1 MNNISLLKYKGS
13 DFKYEELQCYKHDR
27 IKLLI
32 ENIKSQF
39 TDENA
44 KLFFSK
50 YWRDKRKSNGIVSTG
65 FCYLAS
71 HAFYQLVNDN
81 HNYVIKKY
89 TPEDEPAYGHF
100 WIEDIRNNSII
111 DITSDQFI
119 NGYPYYNKGKSA
131 RIKLSDKIENFISL
145 VNSSLR

>member
-1 MNNISLLKYKGS
+1 MTNNQSI
-13 DFKYEELQCYKHDR
+13 
-27 IKLLI
+27 I
-32 ENIKSQF
+32 ENIKLQF

-50 YWRDKRKSNGIVSTG
+50 YWRDKRKLTGISSTG

-71 HAFYQLVNDN
+71 HAFYQFVDDE

-89 TPEDEPAYGHF
+89 IPENEPAFGHF

-119 NGYPYYNKGKSA
+119 NGYPYYSKGKNA
-131 RIKLSDKIENFISL
+131 KIKLNDKISKFIGL
-145 VNSSLR
+145 INGK